1 MPNLGLMQSM
11 HNKTKRDYVARVV
24 EFDKAE
30 CAVVAKKF
38 GADYWD
44 GERQYGYGGYKYD
57 GRWLPLAENL
67 ASHFNLK
74 PGQKILDVGC
84 GKGFLLHEFTQAV
97 PGIEVT
103 GLDISQYA
111 IDNAKPEIKCS
122 LFQGSA
128 EKLPFEDNE
137 FDAVVSLGALH
148 NLEIDRVFCAI
159 REIMRVCKT
168 DCSYIMV
175 ESWRNQ
181 REKANLLYW
190 QLTCESFLSV
200 ETWEWVYSECGYKG
214 DWDFIFFE

>member
-84 GKGFLLHEFTQAV
+84 GKGFLLHEFRQAV
-97 PGIEVT
+97 AGIEVT

-128 EKLPFEDNE
+128 EKLPFEDFTTN
-137 FDAVVSLGALH
+137 
-148 NLEIDRVFCAI
+148 
-159 REIMRVCKT
+159 T
-168 DCSYIMV
+168 D
-175 ESWRNQ
+175 
-181 REKANLLYW
+181 
-190 QLTCESFLSV
+190 
-200 ETWEWVYSECGYKG
+200 
-214 DWDFIFFE
+214 